1 MVQRRSYW
9 WRRGSRDDD
18 KPKKEEKKKEE
29 KKEPD
34 KVNKVEKPTF
44 QTSARRPYKR
54 NIVEKSLIFNADM
67 ENNEFG
73 KMGFA
78 EAPVVVGGGGGND
91 MGYDFNIKDFFHLHY
106 EVNDSL
112 VLPALPLP
120 SVPLLPG
127 VIQKF
132 TVTDRLTI
140 QKLKEIQPKDNI
152 IGLFLQKNPPKYTTS
167 VVNDLSEIYPIGTY
181 SFVPLL
187 LTISCAEFRDLR
199 MTGNSASLIVSGL
212 ARIRIDSMVEKGP
225 PMIVKASKLPYLS
238 ENLDEITMK
247 AYSNE
252 LLSYVDLLMA
262 QNPLYKQLFASFEKE
277 YSGSRDPLY
286 LANLAGYM
294 PFAKREDLQKVRFF
308 KQRMRDSCWKR
319 AR

>member
-1 MVQRRSYW
+1 M
-9 WRRGSRDDD
+9 
-18 KPKKEEKKKEE
+18 
-29 KKEPD
+29 
-34 KVNKVEKPTF
+34 NKVEKPTF

-78 EAPVVVGGGGGND
+78 EAPVVVGGGCGND

-308 KQRMRDSCWKR
+308 DR
-319 AR
+319 A